1 MQSLV
6 VFKVVFQCFA
16 NRQADL
22 WRRCLGHHATSHLR
36 MGAIDQM
43 QGNRSARST
52 WYKPAACIKHHKKFF
67 CFAQKEHDC
76 TIAQVLLG
84 RYDERCDVW
93 SIGVVSFVLCTGG
106 RLSTRKSRKQI
117 YFSDGILE
125 AQQLWPSSALRPKA
139 IILLLSAT
147 LTLQRSASDWAKEAE
162 ARLAA
167 VRLRLQIQ

>member
-117 YFSDGILE
+117 IFLRWHSGKLSSFDLPVLYVLR
-125 AQQLWPSSALRPKA
+125 PSSFCFQ
-139 IILLLSAT
+139 
-147 LTLQRSASDWAKEAE
+147 QRWHCKGQPVIEQ
-162 ARLAA
+162 RK
-167 VRLRLQIQ
+167 QKQG